1 MTRTLQRIGNSRG
14 LVITRTMMDHLG
26 VTDSVEVTME
36 EGRIVI
42 SPPKGVSPRGR
53 QSFKEAMESTFSQYD
68 SAIARLADAGSK

>member
-26 VTDSVEVTME
+26 VTDAVEVTME

-42 SPPKGVSPRGR
+42 TPPKGTEARRR
-53 QSFKEAMESTFSQYD
+53 QSFEEAMEGTFSQYD
-68 SAIARLADAGSK
+68 SAIRRLSDAG